1 MKGVLVFLLLLS
13 FVVNVYSQCQP
24 NEVLDEQT
32 QKCEKFCEIGEVFN
46 QDTTSCEPNPNATNT
61 TCPEGQIFNN
71 ATSTCENINKK
82 QDPKPDDPNPPKPDD
97 PNPPQPDDPNPPQP
111 DDPNPPKPND
121 PNKKKYYMQRRQ
133 INRWTMHL
141 P

>member
-82 QDPKPDDPNPPKPDD
+82 QDQSQTIQTHQNQTIQTHH
-97 PNPPQPDDPNPPQP
+97 NQTIQTHQNQTTLI
-111 DDPNPPKPND
+111 
-121 PNKKKYYMQRRQ
+121 KKILHAKEA
-133 INRWTMHL
+133 N
-141 P
+141 

>member
-1 MKGVLVFLLLLS
+1 MKGVLAFLLLLS

-82 QDPKPDDPNPPKPDD
+82 QDQSQTIQTHQNQTIQTHH
-97 PNPPQPDDPNPPQP
+97 NQTIQTHQNQTTLI
-111 DDPNPPKPND
+111 
-121 PNKKKYYMQRRQ
+121 KKILHAKEA
-133 INRWTMHL
+133 N
-141 P
+141 